1 LIRSADTLFARLF
14 GGALLAIV
22 LAHLLAFAWFH
33 YYGPKMPPPP
43 TQEARWEA
51 YQPPADKDATLSAI
65 AMDALR
71 PPPPPPGRPPMLGI
85 PLIPLLF
92 QLFSLVIAA
101 WFGARALSRPIQRM
115 SEAAERLS
123 ENLDS
128 PPLAANGPREA
139 RQAALTF
146 NLMQE
151 RIRDQVQQ
159 RGRMLA
165 AVSHDLRTPLA
176 RLKLRVEQIEEPKL
190 HAQMSQD
197 LNDMIG
203 MLDATLTY
211 LNEQRTSEVLQYFDV
226 QALIESLTEN
236 AQDNGD
242 DVQASGTCKPL
253 KSQPMA
259 LRSCLNNLIDNALR
273 YAGHARVQI
282 EDASDR
288 LQVRVIDHGPGIA
301 QNLREAVF
309 EPFYRIEGSRNRNS
323 GGVGIG
329 MTIAREAA
337 RRMGGDLRL
346 EETPGGGLTAVMDL
360 PRN

>member
-1 LIRSADTLFARLF
+1 MIRSADTLFARLF
-14 GGALLAIV
+14 GGALLAII
-22 LAHLLAFAWFH
+22 LAHLLAFMWFH
-33 YYGPKMPPPP
+33 HYGPAMPPPP
-43 TQEARWEA
+43 
-51 YQPPADKDATLSAI
+51 PPAAEQNQAAADSGAPGKPPGGF
-65 AMDALR
+65 DALR
-71 PPPPPPGRPPMLGI
+71 PPPGRPPFLGI
-85 PLIPLLF
+85 PLIPLIF
-92 QLFSLVIAA
+92 QLITLVIAA
-101 WFGARALSRPIQRM
+101 WFGAKALSRPVQRI

-128 PPLAANGPREA
+128 PPLDIKGPREA
-139 RQAALTF
+139 RQAAATF

-151 RIRDQVQQ
+151 RIREQVQQ

-176 RLKLRVEQIEEPKL
+176 RLKLRVEQIDEPKL
-190 HAQMSQD
+190 HDQMTQD

-211 LNEQRTSEVLQYFDV
+211 LNEQRTSEALQYFDV

-242 DVQASGTCKPL
+242 DVQASGTCRPL

-259 LRSCLNNLIDNALR
+259 LRSCLHNLIDNALR
-273 YAGHARVQI
+273 YAGHARVEI

-288 LQVRVIDHGPGIA
+288 LQVRVVDHGPGIPDH
-301 QNLREAVF
+301 LREAVF
-309 EPFYRIEGSRNRNS
+309 EPFYRVEGSRNRNS

-346 EETPGGGLTAVMDL
+346 AETPGGGLTAVPDL
-360 PRN
+360 PRI

>member
-1 LIRSADTLFARLF
+1 MIRSADTLFARLF
-14 GGALLAIV
+14 GGALLAII
-22 LAHLLAFAWFH
+22 LAHLLAFIWFH
-33 YYGPKMPPPP
+33 YYDPH
-43 TQEARWEA
+43 
-51 YQPPADKDATLSAI
+51 
-65 AMDALR
+65 R
-71 PPPPPPGRPPMLGI
+71 PPPPPPPHNAQDMPRGYPDKPDDDMAAEEMRRPPPPFFGI

-92 QLFSLVIAA
+92 QLITLVIAA
-101 WFGARALSRPIQRM
+101 WFGAKALSRPVRRI
-115 SEAAERLS
+115 SDAAERLS

-128 PPLAANGPREA
+128 PPLTITGPREA
-139 RQAALTF
+139 RQAAATF

-151 RIRDQVQQ
+151 RIREQVQQ

-190 HAQMSQD
+190 HGQMTQD

-211 LNEQRTSEVLQYFDV
+211 LNEQRTSEALQYFDV

-242 DVQASGTCKPL
+242 DVEASGSCRPL

-259 LRSCLNNLIDNALR
+259 LRSCLHNLIDNALR
-273 YAGHARVQI
+273 YAGHARVEI
-282 EDASDR
+282 EDYSDR
-288 LQVRVIDHGPGIA
+288 LLIRVVDRGPGIPE
-301 QNLREAVF
+301 NLREAVF
-309 EPFYRIEGSRNRNS
+309 EPFYRVEGSRNRNS

-346 EETPGGGLTAVMDL
+346 EETPGGGLTASIDL
-360 PRN
+360 PRI

>member
-1 LIRSADTLFARLF
+1 
-14 GGALLAIV
+14 
-22 LAHLLAFAWFH
+22 
-33 YYGPKMPPPP
+33 MPPPDCGRP
-43 TQEARWEA
+43 VASQT
-51 YQPPADKDATLSAI
+51 QPPPSSGHAVSDENDPRPGPPC
-65 AMDALR
+65 R
-71 PPPPPPGRPPMLGI
+71 PPLLGI
-85 PLIPLLF
+85 PLVPLLF
-92 QLFSLVIAA
+92 QLITLVIAA
-101 WFGARALSRPIQRM
+101 WFGAKALSRPIRRL

-139 RQAALTF
+139 QQAALAF

-159 RGRMLA
+159 RARMLA

-176 RLKLRVEQIEEPKL
+176 RLKLRVEQIEDLRL
-190 HAQMSQD
+190 HGQMSQD

-211 LNEQRTSEVLQYFDV
+211 LNEQRTSEALQYFDV
-226 QALIESLTEN
+226 QALIESLAEN

-242 DVQASGTCKPL
+242 DIQASGTCRPL
-253 KSQPMA
+253 NSQPMA

-273 YAGHARVQI
+273 YAGHARVEI

-288 LQVRVIDHGPGIA
+288 LRIRVIDHGPGIA
-301 QNLREAVF
+301 EVLREVVF
-309 EPFYRIEGSRNRNS
+309 EPFYRVEGSRNRNS

-337 RRMGGDLRL
+337 RRMGGDLHL
-346 EETPGGGLTAVMDL
+346 EETPGGGLTAVLDL
-360 PRN
+360 PRT

>member
-1 LIRSADTLFARLF
+1 MIRSADTLFARLF
-14 GGALLAIV
+14 GGALLAII
-22 LAHLLAFAWFH
+22 LAHLLAFIWFH
-33 YYGPKMPPPP
+33 HYGPAMPPPP
-43 TQEARWEA
+43 AASQQQEARSSLDTENPDGLA
-51 YQPPADKDATLSAI
+51 SALE
-65 AMDALR
+65 ALR
-71 PPPPPPGRPPMLGI
+71 PPAPPPGRPPFLGI
-85 PLIPLLF
+85 PLVPLFF
-92 QLFSLVIAA
+92 QSVTLVIAA
-101 WFGARALSRPIQRM
+101 WFGAKALSRPIRRM

-128 PPLAANGPREA
+128 PPLAIDGPREA
-139 RQAALTF
+139 RQAAATF

-151 RIRDQVQQ
+151 RIREQVQQ

-176 RLKLRVEQIEEPKL
+176 RLKLRVEQIEEAKL
-190 HAQMSQD
+190 HGQMTQD

-211 LNEQRTSEVLQYFDV
+211 LNEQRTSEALQYFDV

-242 DVQASGTCKPL
+242 DVEASGSCRPL

-273 YAGHARVQI
+273 YAGHARVEI
-282 EDASDR
+282 EDVSDR
-288 LQVRVIDHGPGIA
+288 LLVRVVDHGPGIP

-309 EPFYRIEGSRNRNS
+309 EPFYRVEGSRNRNS

-337 RRMGGDLRL
+337 RRMGGDLSL
-346 EETPGGGLTAVMDL
+346 EETHGGGLTAVLDL
-360 PRN
+360 PRI

>member
-14 GGALLAIV
+14 GGALLAII
-22 LAHLLAFAWFH
+22 LAHLLAFIWFH
-33 YYGPKMPPPP
+33 HYGPPMPPPP
-43 TQEARWEA
+43 HMAQQASNEEPSYEAEA
-51 YQPPADKDATLSAI
+51 L
-65 AMDALR
+65 DALR
-71 PPPPPPGRPPMLGI
+71 PPPPPPGRPPFLGI

-92 QLFSLVIAA
+92 QLITLVIAA

-115 SEAAERLS
+115 SNAAERLS

-128 PPLAANGPREA
+128 PPLLLDGPREA
-139 RQAALTF
+139 RQAAMTF

-151 RIRDQVQQ
+151 RIREQVQQ

-176 RLKLRVEQIEEPKL
+176 RLKLRVEQIDEPKL
-190 HAQMSQD
+190 HGQMTQD

-211 LNEQRTSEVLQYFDV
+211 LNEQRTSEALQYFDV

-242 DVQASGTCKPL
+242 DVQASGACRPL

-259 LRSCLNNLIDNALR
+259 LRSCLHNLIDNALR
-273 YAGHARVQI
+273 YAGHARVVI
-282 EDASDR
+282 EDASDS
-288 LQVRVIDHGPGIA
+288 LTVRVVDQGPGIPE
-301 QNLREAVF
+301 NLREVVF
-309 EPFYRIEGSRNRNS
+309 EPFYRVEGSRNRNS

-337 RRMGGDLRL
+337 RRMGGDLKL
-346 EETPGGGLTAVMDL
+346 EETPGGGLTAVLSL
-360 PRN
+360 PRT

>member
-22 LAHLLAFAWFH
+22 LAHLLAFVWFH
-33 YYGPKMPPPP
+33 YYGPRMPPPECARPMASQTQPSP
-43 TQEARWEA
+43 TSSSTFSDENNPRPG
-51 YQPPADKDATLSAI
+51 PPC
-65 AMDALR
+65 R
-71 PPPPPPGRPPMLGI
+71 PPLLGI
-85 PLIPLLF
+85 PLVPLLF
-92 QLFSLVIAA
+92 QLITLVIAA
-101 WFGARALSRPIQRM
+101 WFGAKALSRPIRRL

-139 RQAALTF
+139 QQAALAF

-159 RGRMLA
+159 RARMLA
-165 AVSHDLRTPLA
+165 AVSH
-176 RLKLRVEQIEEPKL
+176 E
-190 HAQMSQD
+190 QMSQD

-211 LNEQRTSEVLQYFDV
+211 LNEQRTSEALQYFDV
-226 QALIESLTEN
+226 QALIESMAEN

-242 DVQASGTCKPL
+242 DIQASGTCRPL
-253 KSQPMA
+253 NSQPMA

-273 YAGHARVQI
+273 YAGHARVES
-282 EDASDR
+282 EDTSDLLR
-288 LQVRVIDHGPGIA
+288 IRVIDHGPGIA
-301 QNLREAVF
+301 RELREMVF
-309 EPFYRIEGSRNRNS
+309 EPFYRVEGSRNRNS

-337 RRMGGDLRL
+337 RRMGGDLHL
-346 EETPGGGLTAVMDL
+346 EETPGGGLTAVLEL
-360 PRN
+360 PRT

>member
-1 LIRSADTLFARLF
+1 MIRSADTLFARLF

-22 LAHLLAFAWFH
+22 LAHLLAFVWFH
-33 YYGPKMPPPP
+33 YYGPRMPPPECARPMASQTQPSP
-43 TQEARWEA
+43 TSSSTFSDENNPRPG
-51 YQPPADKDATLSAI
+51 PPC
-65 AMDALR
+65 R
-71 PPPPPPGRPPMLGI
+71 PPLLGI
-85 PLIPLLF
+85 PLVPLLF
-92 QLFSLVIAA
+92 QLITLVIAA
-101 WFGARALSRPIQRM
+101 WFGAKALSRPIRRL

-139 RQAALTF
+139 QQAALAF

-159 RGRMLA
+159 RARMLA

-176 RLKLRVEQIEEPKL
+176 RLKLRVEQIEDLRL
-190 HAQMSQD
+190 HGQMSQD

-211 LNEQRTSEVLQYFDV
+211 LNEQRTSEALQYFDV
-226 QALIESLTEN
+226 QALIESLAEN

-242 DVQASGTCKPL
+242 DIQASGTCRPL
-253 KSQPMA
+253 NSQPMA
-259 LRSCLNNLIDNALR
+259 LRSCLNNLIDNALL
-273 YAGHARVQI
+273 YAGHARVES
-282 EDASDR
+282 EDTSDLLR
-288 LQVRVIDHGPGIA
+288 IRVIDHGPGIA
-301 QNLREAVF
+301 RELREMVF
-309 EPFYRIEGSRNRNS
+309 EPFYRVEGSRNRNS

-337 RRMGGDLRL
+337 RRMGGDLHL
-346 EETPGGGLTAVMDL
+346 EETPGGGLTAVLEL
-360 PRN
+360 PRT

>member
-43 TQEARWEA
+43 HYEARQA
-51 YQPPADKDATLSAI
+51 APAGQQESPSAL
-65 AMDALR
+65 DALR
-71 PPPPPPGRPPMLGI
+71 PPPLPPGRPPFFGI
-85 PLIPLLF
+85 PLIPLFF
-92 QLFSLVIAA
+92 QLITLVIAA
-101 WFGARALSRPIQRM
+101 WFGAKALSRPIQRM
-115 SEAAERLS
+115 STAAERLS

-128 PPLAANGPREA
+128 PPLLLDGPREA
-139 RQAALTF
+139 RQAAATF

-176 RLKLRVEQIEEPKL
+176 RLKLRVEQIEEPRL
-190 HAQMSQD
+190 HGQMTQD
-197 LNDMIG
+197 LNDMIA

-211 LNEQRTSEVLQYFDV
+211 LNEQRTSEALQYFDV

-242 DVQASGTCKPL
+242 DVQASGTCRPL
-253 KSQPMA
+253 RAQPMA
-259 LRSCLNNLIDNALR
+259 LRSCLHNLIDNALR
-273 YAGHARVQI
+273 YAGHARVVI

-288 LQVRVIDHGPGIA
+288 LKVSVVDNGPGIA
-301 QNLREAVF
+301 ANLREAVF
-309 EPFYRIEGSRNRNS
+309 EPFYRVEGSRNRNS

-346 EETPGGGLTAVMDL
+346 EDTPGGGLTAVLDL
-360 PRN
+360 PRI

>member
-1 LIRSADTLFARLF
+1 MIRSADTLFARLF

-22 LAHLLAFAWFH
+22 LAHLLAFVWFH
-33 YYGPKMPPPP
+33 YYGPRMPPPP
-43 TQEARWEA
+43 NCDQPIASQM
-51 YQPPADKDATLSAI
+51 QPPPERNAAT
-65 AMDALR
+65 DEDDRR
-71 PPPPPPGRPPMLGI
+71 PYPPRCRTPLLGI
-85 PLIPLLF
+85 PLVPLLF
-92 QLFSLVIAA
+92 QLISLVLAA
-101 WFGARALSRPIQRM
+101 WFGAKALSRPIRRL

-139 RQAALTF
+139 RQAAQAF

-151 RIRDQVQQ
+151 RIREQVRQ

-176 RLKLRVEQIEEPKL
+176 RLKLRVEQIDEPRL
-190 HAQMSQD
+190 HGQMSQD

-211 LNEQRTSEVLQYFDV
+211 LNEQRTSEALQYFDV
-226 QALIESLTEN
+226 QALIESLAEN

-242 DVQASGTCKPL
+242 DIQASGTCRPL
-253 KSQPMA
+253 RSQPMA

-273 YAGHARVQI
+273 YAGHARVEI

-288 LQVRVIDHGPGIA
+288 LRVSVIDHGPGIPED
-301 QNLREAVF
+301 LREVVF
-309 EPFYRIEGSRNRNS
+309 EPFYRVESSRNRNS

-337 RRMGGDLRL
+337 RQMGGDLRL
-346 EETPGGGLTAVMDL
+346 EQTPGGGLTAVLDL
-360 PRN
+360 PRT

>member
-43 TQEARWEA
+43 SEARREA
-51 YQPPADKDATLSAI
+51 MQPRPQPDGTLSDI

-71 PPPPPPGRPPMLGI
+71 PPAPPPGRPPILGI
-85 PLIPLLF
+85 PFIPLLF
-92 QLFSLVIAA
+92 QLISLVIAA
-101 WFGARALSRPIQRM
+101 WFGAKALSRPIQRM
-115 SEAAERLS
+115 SDAAERLS
-123 ENLDS
+123 ENLDT
-128 PPLAANGPREA
+128 PPLALNGPREA

-151 RIRDQVQQ
+151 RIREQVQQ

-176 RLKLRVEQIEEPKL
+176 RLKLRVEQIDEPKL
-190 HAQMSQD
+190 HGQMTQD
-197 LNDMIG
+197 LNDMIA

-211 LNEQRTSEVLQYFDV
+211 LNEQRTSEALQYFDV

-242 DVQASGTCKPL
+242 DVQASGSCKPL

-259 LRSCLNNLIDNALR
+259 LRSCLHNLIDNALR
-273 YAGHARVQI
+273 YAGHARVVI

-288 LQVRVIDHGPGIA
+288 LQVRVVDNGPGIPA
-301 QNLREAVF
+301 NLREAVF
-309 EPFYRIEGSRNRNS
+309 EPFYRVESSRNRNS

-346 EETPGGGLTAVMDL
+346 EETPGGGLTAVLDL
-360 PRN
+360 PRI